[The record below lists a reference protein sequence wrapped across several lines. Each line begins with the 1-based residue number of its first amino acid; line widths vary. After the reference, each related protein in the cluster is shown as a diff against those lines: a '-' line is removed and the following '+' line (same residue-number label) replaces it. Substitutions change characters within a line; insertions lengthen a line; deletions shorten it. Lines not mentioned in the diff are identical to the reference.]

1 MSNLLRLHNSL
12 GWHIHSPLPIL
23 SEFKLSLEAG
33 NIDRREMFRTFNMGC
48 GMIIAVDPNV
58 AQEVS
63 TWLNDK
69 LEGSAIIGEVVSN
82 GHKVTH
88 LESAVSFD
96 HY

>member
-1 MSNLLRLHNSL
+1 
-12 GWHIHSPLPIL
+12 
-23 SEFKLSLEAG
+23 
-33 NIDRREMFRTFNMGC
+33 MGC

-58 AQEVS
+58 AQKVS
-63 TWLNDK
+63 TWLSEK

-88 LESAVSFD
+88 QESEVYFD